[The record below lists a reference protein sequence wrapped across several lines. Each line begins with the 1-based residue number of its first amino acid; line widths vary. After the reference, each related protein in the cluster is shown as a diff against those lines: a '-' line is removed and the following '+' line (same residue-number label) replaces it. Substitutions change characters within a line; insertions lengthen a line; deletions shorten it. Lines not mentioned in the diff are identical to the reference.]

1 MALRLQDQTS
11 HLRKGTTRRM
21 PSYFTLHDRPQLRAP
36 VLVATFQGWN
46 DAAEAASAAVRFMV
60 DAWSAPVV
68 ATLDPEEFFDFTQTR
83 PRVRLLDGLHRVI
96 DWPALELFA
105 HADAELERDV
115 VLLVG
120 HEPQLRWRTFVDE
133 LLAVVAQLGV
143 RQAVLLGA
151 LLADVPHTR
160 PIRITGSTPD
170 EALYKQL
177 QQMSI
182 AFSRYEGPT
191 GIVGVVQDAC
201 NRRGIPAASL
211 WGNVPHYITASP
223 NPQVSAALLRQLDEL
238 LNLHLN
244 LRLLEGQARR
254 FRQRVDEAI
263 GHSPEASAYV
273 RELEGR
279 AEGDEETPPPG
290 PSQLPTGPEVVRAL
304 EEFLRQQR
312 TDEDDD

>member
-1 MALRLQDQTS
+1 
-11 HLRKGTTRRM
+11 
-21 PSYFTLHDRPQLRAP
+21 
-36 VLVATFQGWN
+36 
-46 DAAEAASAAVRFMV
+46 MV
-60 DAWSAPVV
+60 
-68 ATLDPEEFFDFTQTR
+68 E
-83 PRVRLLDGLHRVI
+83 
-96 DWPALELFA
+96 
-105 HADAELERDV
+105 
-115 VLLVG
+115 
-120 HEPQLRWRTFVDE
+120 
-133 LLAVVAQLGV
+133 QLGV
-143 RQAVLLGA
+143 RQVVLLGA

-177 QQMSI
+177 EQMGI
-182 AFSRYEGPT
+182 GFSRYEGPT

-279 AEGDEETPPPG
+279 AEGDEDTTPPG

-304 EEFLRQQR
+304 EEFLRQRR
-312 TDEDDD
+312 TDEEDD